1 MITIIISN
9 YNKKNNILTVPLDI
23 SVDLLV
29 GAGDEVE
36 EALPAVRGK
45 YLKTIPPS
53 DKFLSNC
60 FRTRI
65 ALKKIGYLTKNFNIY
80 PKIVYFGENIKVL
93 GK

>member
-45 YLKTIPPS
+45 YLKTIPPPPQTS
-53 DKFLSNC
+53 FYQ
-60 FRTRI
+60 I
-65 ALKKIGYLTKNFNIY
+65 
-80 PKIVYFGENIKVL
+80 VL
-93 GK
+93 GLGLR